1 MPKKNITPPSGPD
14 RDASST
20 PPPDAPE
27 TEYYD
32 PDMHYPPEPE
42 DEGEYDSAADAVND
56 STNLRLR
63 EMMDRN
69 FIEYASYVIKDRAIP
84 DVDDGLKPVQRRIL
98 LALYEKDNGTFHK
111 VANVIGDT
119 MKYHPHGDASI
130 GDALVNLAN
139 KNKEGFIDKQGSFG
153 DIILGTPA
161 AAPRYIECR
170 LSKLGRD
177 VLFNNDITTF
187 VDSYDSRN
195 REPVCLPSKIP
206 TLLLLGTNGLAV
218 GTRTMIFPHNFN
230 ELLQAQISILKGE
243 PFQIYPDFPQGG
255 IMDVSDYQDGL
266 GKIVLRARIEA
277 EKHDIVIKEIHAAT
291 DTSKLMDSIESAV
304 NKSRIKISSF
314 HDYTANDQVNIELSL
329 QRGYSPEKAINA
341 LYTYTDCQ
349 MSVSCTYMVICDN
362 RPVRMSASDILR
374 RNTQKL
380 VQYLTWELQ
389 LAAAKCIDRI
399 LGRTLAQIFIEEKIY
414 KKIETCKTKEAMFQA
429 VRTGLEQFR
438 DEWLPLVQALHAAIE
453 AGPHISPPKPDE
465 AARIAQ
471 LAQGVIPDSEI
482 ERLVEIPIRRIAAFE
497 IGKNRDEI
505 ASQQKELREA
515 EKNLKHIKQYTI
527 RYIEGLLEKYG
538 HLFPRRT
545 EIRLEPFAKIDKSVA
560 ALSNIRVGWDKKN
573 CYIGTSVKSEDI
585 VLCNEFDH
593 LLCVE
598 RSGDFKVIDIPD
610 KIFIDR
616 LFEFRRYDKT
626 TVFGVVYSEKK
637 TGRAY
642 FKRTRIA
649 SFIKDREYRIIPDG
663 CRLELITPR
672 PNAIY
677 EIKVDTPI
685 KAKQI
690 QQISLMDAPE
700 RSPKAGGILISPRKL
715 LKITFV
721 RLLDESD
728 AEPEPE
734 LVEVPPEN
742 NNSGS
747 GSGGNEGGAPIE
759 PQPQPQPETPSAP
772 ETPREIPVPAPAPEQ
787 MTPADAPE
795 TNPKT
800 VRRNR
805 PKKEAA
811 PETVKSV
818 EEKKESEPKSPAE
831 AKKVAPEPKSPAET
845 KKTPETKPA
854 GKPVSTVRQKP
865 VPAEK
870 PAPAEKPVEKPVE
883 KPEEKPVEKPVEK
896 AAGKPKETSVEKPAG
911 KPEEKASSAPVSAP
925 APEEKPAQTKKPVE
939 TEREEDLWDVQPDL
953 GF

>member
-14 RDASST
+14 RDASSD
-20 PPPDAPE
+20 PPSDTPE

-42 DEGEYDSAADAVND
+42 DEDDGAADAVD
-56 STNLRLR
+56 GSTNQRLR

-98 LALYEKDNGTFHK
+98 WTLHEKDNGTFHK
-111 VANVIGDT
+111 VANIIGET

-139 KNKEGFIDKQGSFG
+139 KECFIDKQGSFG

-177 VLFNNDITTF
+177 VLFNDDITML

-195 REPVCLPSKIP
+195 KEPVCLPSKIP
-206 TLLLLGTNGLAV
+206 TLLLMGTNGLAV

-374 RNTQKL
+374 RNTEKL

-389 LAAAKCIDRI
+389 IVAAKCIDKI
-399 LGRTLAQIFIEEKIY
+399 LARTLAQIFIEEKIY
-414 KKIETCKTKEAMFQA
+414 KKIETCKTKEAMFEA
-429 VRTGLEQFR
+429 VRTGLEQFK

-453 AGPHISPPKPDE
+453 AGPHIMPPPSAE
-465 AARIAQ
+465 TARIAQ

-497 IGKNRDEI
+497 IGKNREEI
-505 ASQQKELREA
+505 ASLQKDLREA

-527 RYIEGLLEKYG
+527 KYIEGLLAKYG
-538 HLFPRRT
+538 DMFPRRT

-560 ALSNIRVGWDKKN
+560 ALTNIRVGWDKKN

-598 RSGDFKVIDIPD
+598 RSGDYKVIDIPD

-637 TGRAY
+637 TGRAF
-642 FKRTRIA
+642 FKRTRIGQ
-649 SFIKDREYRIIPDG
+649 FIKDREYRIIPDG

-728 AEPEPE
+728 AAPEPE
-734 LVEVPPEN
+734 LVEVPPEDN
-742 NNSGS
+742 GGGEGGNGTGNGSVPEDAPAVEESKPAPVANPPEAKVSPVEPVPPVDAAPQTEAEPEAKPAKRRVLPKKDSGS
-747 GSGGNEGGAPIE
+747 VS
-759 PQPQPQPETPSAP
+759 
-772 ETPREIPVPAPAPEQ
+772 PVSSE
-787 MTPADAPE
+787 
-795 TNPKT
+795 
-800 VRRNR
+800 V
-805 PKKEAA
+805 KKS
-811 PETVKSV
+811 P
-818 EEKKESEPKSPAE
+818 EPKPAVE
-831 AKKVAPEPKSPAET
+831 AKKTPEPKPAVEAKKAPEPKPAVEA
-845 KKTPETKPA
+845 KKTPEPKPVV
-854 GKPVSTVRQKP
+854 KPVSSV
-865 VPAEK
+865 K
-870 PAPAEKPVEKPVE
+870 PAPQPPVNPAPQPPVNPAEPEK
-883 KPEEKPVEKPVEK
+883 KPENNTDSSKR
-896 AAGKPKETSVEKPAG
+896 SVD
-911 KPEEKASSAPVSAP
+911 
-925 APEEKPAQTKKPVE
+925 
-939 TEREEDLWDVQPDL
+939 TEREEDSWDVQPDL

>member
-1 MPKKNITPPSGPD
+1 MPKKNATPPAGPD
-14 RDASST
+14 RDPSAIPPSET
-20 PPPDAPE
+20 PETPE

-32 PDMHYPPEPE
+32 PDTHYPPEPE
-42 DEGEYDSAADAVND
+42 DEGDDGSADAALDADPNR
-56 STNLRLR
+56 RLR

-98 LALYEKDNGTFHK
+98 WTLYQLKDTFHK
-111 VANVIGDT
+111 VAGVIGET

-139 KNKEGFIDKQGSFG
+139 KECFIDKQGSFG

-170 LSKLGRD
+170 LSKLGRE

-195 REPVCLPSKIP
+195 KEPVCLPSKIP
-206 TLLLLGTNGLAV
+206 TLLLMGTNGLAV

-243 PFQIYPDFPQGG
+243 PFQIYPDFLQGG

-291 DTSKLMDSIESAV
+291 DTAKLMDSIESAV

-349 MSVSCTYMVICDN
+349 VSVSCTYMVICDN

-374 RNTQKL
+374 RNTEKL
-380 VQYLTWELQ
+380 LQYLTWELQ
-389 LAAAKCIDRI
+389 LAAAKCIDKI
-399 LGRTLAQIFIEEKIY
+399 LGRSLAQIFIEEKIY
-414 KKIETCKTKEAMFQA
+414 KKIETCKSKEAMFEA
-429 VRTGLEQFR
+429 VRTGLEKFK
-438 DEWLPLVQALHAAIE
+438 DEWLPLVQALYGAIE
-453 AGPHISPPKPDE
+453 AGPHIAPPAPAD

-497 IGKNRDEI
+497 IGRNREEI
-505 ASQQKELREA
+505 AALQKELREA
-515 EKNLKHIKQYTI
+515 EKNLKHIKQYAI
-527 RYIEGLLEKYG
+527 KYIEGLLEKYG

-573 CYIGTSVKSEDI
+573 CYIGTSVKSDDY
-585 VLCNEFDH
+585 VQCNEFDH

-598 RSGDFKVIDIPD
+598 RSCDFKVIDIPD

-616 LFEFRRYDKT
+616 LFEFRRYDKN

-637 TGRAY
+637 TGRAF

-649 SFIKDREYRIIPDG
+649 SFIKDRDYRIAPEG

-685 KAKQI
+685 KAKQV

-700 RSPKAGGILISPRKL
+700 RSPKAGGVLISPRKL

-728 AEPEPE
+728 AAPEPE
-734 LVEVPPEN
+734 LVEVPPDDDGGN
-742 NNSGS
+742 NGNGGNGGGNGS
-747 GSGGNEGGAPIE
+747 GSAPETEAKTAPANPPEAKSAPVQNESPVQPKPVEPETPTVKPRARLKNDAKASVAPTSPVE
-759 PQPQPQPETPSAP
+759 AKKAPEPKPAVEPKKAPEPKPAVEPKKAPEPKPAAKPVSATKPAPQPQPAASA
-772 ETPREIPVPAPAPEQ
+772 
-787 MTPADAPE
+787 
-795 TNPKT
+795 TN
-800 VRRNR
+800 
-805 PKKEAA
+805 AA
-811 PETVKSV
+811 PQPPASAV
-818 EEKKESEPKSPAE
+818 E
-831 AKKVAPEPKSPAET
+831 PE
-845 KKTPETKPA
+845 KTPEP
-854 GKPVSTVRQKP
+854 
-865 VPAEK
+865 
-870 PAPAEKPVEKPVE
+870 PVEDK
-883 KPEEKPVEKPVEK
+883 
-896 AAGKPKETSVEKPAG
+896 TD
-911 KPEEKASSAPVSAP
+911 SAKRS
-925 APEEKPAQTKKPVE
+925 VE
-939 TEREEDLWDVQPDL
+939 TEREEDSWDVQPDL

>member
-1 MPKKNITPPSGPD
+1 MPKKNTTPISGPD
-14 RDASST
+14 RDASSN
-20 PPPDAPE
+20 PPPDTPE

-32 PDMHYPPEPE
+32 PDIHYPPEPE
-42 DEGEYDSAADAVND
+42 DEEEDVSASDAVD
-56 STNLRLR
+56 GSTNQRLR

-98 LALYEKDNGTFHK
+98 WALYEKDNGTFHK

-139 KNKEGFIDKQGSFG
+139 KECFIDKQGSFG

-170 LSKLGRD
+170 LSKLGKE

-206 TLLLLGTNGLAV
+206 TLLLMGTNGLAV

-255 IMDVSDYQDGL
+255 IMDVSEYQDGL

-291 DTSKLMDSIESAV
+291 DTSKLMDSIEAAV

-414 KKIETCKTKEAMFQA
+414 KKIEACNSKEAMIEA
-429 VRTGLEQFR
+429 VRTGLEKFK
-438 DEWLPLVQALHAAIE
+438 DEWLPLVQALYGAIE
-453 AGPHISPPKPDE
+453 AGPHIAPPQPAE
-465 AARIAQ
+465 AARLAQ
-471 LAQGVIPDSEI
+471 LARGVIPDSEI

-497 IGKNRDEI
+497 IDKNREDI
-505 ASQQKELREA
+505 SALQKELREA

-527 RYIEGLLEKYG
+527 KYIEGLLEKYG

-545 EIRLEPFAKIDKSVA
+545 EIRLEPFAKIDKNIA
-560 ALSNIRVGWDKKN
+560 ALTNIRVGWDKKN

-598 RSGDFKVIDIPD
+598 RSGGFKVISIPD

-616 LFEFRRYDKT
+616 LFEFRRYDKN

-637 TGRAY
+637 TGRAFY
-642 FKRTRIA
+642 KRTRIA
-649 SFIKDREYRIIPDG
+649 QFIKDREYRIIPEG

-672 PNAIY
+672 PNAVY

-728 AEPEPE
+728 AVPEPE
-734 LVEVPPEN
+734 LVDLPATDDGSEN
-742 NNSGS
+742 NGS
-747 GSGGNEGGAPIE
+747 GNG
-759 PQPQPQPETPSAP
+759 SAQ
-772 ETPREIPVPAPAPEQ
+772 ENAPA
-787 MTPADAPE
+787 
-795 TNPKT
+795 
-800 VRRNR
+800 
-805 PKKEAA
+805 
-811 PETVKSV
+811 V
-818 EEKKESEPKSPAE
+818 E
-831 AKKVAPEPKSPAET
+831 
-845 KKTPETKPA
+845 ETKPA
-854 GKPVSTVRQKP
+854 PVNPPEPPPAVPAQPVQSAPQNASEPEAKPVKRRVRSGKNVPAESPISAEP
-865 VPAEK
+865 VPAKEKVSSAPALKIKEEK
-870 PAPAEKPVEKPVE
+870 PLPAAKKVVEEKALPAAKAQGNKAPAELATEPKASKAPEKKVPAE
-883 KPEEKPVEKPVEK
+883 P
-896 AAGKPKETSVEKPAG
+896 AAPTMSPAPKEQEK
-911 KPEEKASSAPVSAP
+911 EAP
-925 APEEKPAQTKKPVE
+925 AEPVKKDDPPPATKKPADS
-939 TEREEDLWDVQPDL
+939 EREEDLWDVQPDL

>member
-1 MPKKNITPPSGPD
+1 MPKKNITPIPGPD
-14 RDASST
+14 RDASAN
-20 PPPDAPE
+20 PPSDTPE

-42 DEGEYDSAADAVND
+42 DEEVDDSASDAVD
-56 STNLRLR
+56 GSTNQRLR

-98 LALYEKDNGTFHK
+98 WTLYQMDNGTFHK
-111 VANVIGDT
+111 VANVVGAT

-139 KNKEGFIDKQGSFG
+139 KECFIDKQGSFG

-206 TLLLLGTNGLAV
+206 TLLLMGTNGLAV

-243 PFQIYPDFPQGG
+243 PFRIYPDFPQGG

-277 EKHDIVIKEIHAAT
+277 EKHDIVIREIHAAT
-291 DTSKLMDSIESAV
+291 DTSKLMDSIEAAV

-374 RNTQKL
+374 RNTEKL

-414 KKIETCKTKEAMFQA
+414 KKIETCKSKDAMIEA
-429 VRTGLEQFR
+429 VRTGLENFK
-438 DEWLPLVQALHAAIE
+438 DEWLPLVQALYGAIE
-453 AGPHISPPKPDE
+453 AGPHIAPLQPAE
-465 AARIAQ
+465 AARLEQ

-497 IGKNRDEI
+497 IDRNREDI
-505 ASQQKELREA
+505 AALQKELREA
-515 EKNLKHIKQYTI
+515 EKNLKHIKQYAI
-527 RYIEGLLEKYG
+527 KYIEGLLAKYG
-538 HLFPRRT
+538 GMIPRRT

-560 ALSNIRVGWDKKN
+560 ALTNIRVGWDKKN
-573 CYIGTSVKSEDI
+573 CYIGTSVKSDDY

-598 RSGDFKVIDIPD
+598 RSGDFKVIGIPD

-616 LFEFRRYDKT
+616 LFEFRRYDKN

-637 TGRAY
+637 TGRAF
-642 FKRTRIA
+642 FKRTRIGQ
-649 SFIKDREYRIIPDG
+649 FIKDREYRIVPEG

-685 KAKQI
+685 RAKQI

-700 RSPKAGGILISPRKL
+700 RSPKAGGILVSPRKL

-734 LVEVPPEN
+734 LVELPPEDGN
-742 NNSGS
+742 GGGSGNSGD
-747 GSGGNEGGAPIE
+747 GGAPAETAPAE
-759 PQPQPQPETPSAP
+759 PASVPEPSPEASAP
-772 ETPREIPVPAPAPEQ
+772 ASTE
-787 MTPADAPE
+787 
-795 TNPKT
+795 
-800 VRRNR
+800 
-805 PKKEAA
+805 
-811 PETVKSV
+811 
-818 EEKKESEPKSPAE
+818 
-831 AKKVAPEPKSPAET
+831 VAPEPEPKAAGRSKGRLKKSAVPEPQAEAR
-845 KKTPETKPA
+845 KAPEPKPA
-854 GKPVSTVRQKP
+854 AKPAPPKPAPAAKPVPPKSAPAAKTAEKPVEKMTPAPVEKTVSVKPP

-870 PAPAEKPVEKPVE
+870 PVEKTVSVKPPVPAEKPVEKTVSVKPAPVEKPVE
-883 KPEEKPVEKPVEK
+883 KPAEKPAPAPAPVEKPVE
-896 AAGKPKETSVEKPAG
+896 P
-911 KPEEKASSAPVSAP
+911 
-925 APEEKPAQTKKPVE
+925 KKPVE
-939 TEREEDLWDVQPDL
+939 TEREEDSWDVQPDL

>member
-1 MPKKNITPPSGPD
+1 MPKKNLTPPSGPD
-14 RDASST
+14 RDASSNLPSDT
-20 PPPDAPE
+20 PE

-32 PDMHYPPEPE
+32 PDMHYPPES
-42 DEGEYDSAADAVND
+42 DEMGDDESASDAVD
-56 STNLRLR
+56 SSPNQRLR

-98 LALYEKDNGTFHK
+98 WTLFQMDNGTFHK
-111 VANVIGDT
+111 VANVVGAT

-139 KNKEGFIDKQGSFG
+139 KECFIDKQGSFG
-153 DIILGTPA
+153 DIILGTAA

-195 REPVCLPSKIP
+195 KEPVCLPSKIP
-206 TLLLLGTNGLAV
+206 TLLLMGTNGLAV

-230 ELLQAQISILKGE
+230 ELLRAQISILKGE
-243 PFQIYPDFPQGG
+243 PFQIYPDFLQGG
-255 IMDVSDYQDGL
+255 IMDVSDYQDGM
-266 GKIVLRARIEA
+266 GKIVLRARIAA
-277 EKHDIVIKEIHAAT
+277 EKHDIVISEIHAGT

-314 HDYTANDQVNIELSL
+314 HDYTADDKVNIELSL

-349 MSVSCTYMVICDN
+349 VSISCMYMVIRDN
-362 RPVRMSASDILR
+362 RPVRMSASEILR
-374 RNTQKL
+374 RNTEKL

-389 LAAAKCIDRI
+389 LVAAKCIDRI
-399 LGRTLAQIFIEEKIY
+399 LARTLAQIFIEEKIY

-429 VRTGLEQFR
+429 VRNGLEQFK
-438 DEWLPLVQALHAAIE
+438 DEWLPLVQALHDAIE
-453 AGPHISPPKPDE
+453 KGPHIAEPAPAD
-465 AARIAQ
+465 AARLAQ

-497 IGKNRDEI
+497 VSKNREEI
-505 ASQQKELREA
+505 ASLEKDLREA

-527 RYIEGLLEKYG
+527 KYIEGLLAKYG
-538 HLFPRRT
+538 DMFPRRT

-573 CYIGTSVKSEDI
+573 CYIGTSVKSDDI

-685 KAKQI
+685 RAKQI

-721 RLLDESD
+721 RLLDETD
-728 AEPEPE
+728 AAPEPE
-734 LVEVPPEN
+734 LVEVPPEDN
-742 NNSGS
+742 NG
-747 GSGGNEGGAPIE
+747 GEGGNNGGAPVE
-759 PQPQPQPETPSAP
+759 ETVVES
-772 ETPREIPVPAPAPEQ
+772 APAPEPVQ
-787 MTPADAPE
+787 ETPIEPE
-795 TNPKT
+795 PVPEPEAKPV
-800 VRRNR
+800 VRRSR
-805 PKKEAA
+805 AKKEAA
-811 PETVKSV
+811 PE
-818 EEKKESEPKSPAE
+818 PAPQSE
-831 AKKVAPEPKSPAET
+831 AKKAPEVKPAEKVKPAPVKPVVAKPVEKPAEKPAEKVTTPEPSPA
-845 KKTPETKPA
+845 PETKPA
-854 GKPVSTVRQKP
+854 EKPTEPQKP
-865 VPAEK
+865 AD
-870 PAPAEKPVEKPVE
+870 
-883 KPEEKPVEKPVEK
+883 
-896 AAGKPKETSVEKPAG
+896 
-911 KPEEKASSAPVSAP
+911 
-925 APEEKPAQTKKPVE
+925 
-939 TEREEDLWDVQPDL
+939 TEREEDSWDVQPDL

>member
-1 MPKKNITPPSGPD
+1 MPKKNFIPPSGPD
-14 RDASST
+14 RDASSD
-20 PPPDAPE
+20 PPSDTPE

-42 DEGEYDSAADAVND
+42 DEDDGAADAVD
-56 STNLRLR
+56 GSTNQRLR

-98 LALYEKDNGTFHK
+98 WTLHEKDNGTFHK
-111 VANVIGDT
+111 VANIIGET

-139 KNKEGFIDKQGSFG
+139 KECFIDKQGSFG

-177 VLFNNDITTF
+177 VLFNDDITML

-195 REPVCLPSKIP
+195 KEPVCLPSKIP
-206 TLLLLGTNGLAV
+206 TLLLMGTNGLAV

-230 ELLQAQISILKGE
+230 ELLRAQISILKGE

-255 IMDVSDYQDGL
+255 IMDVSEYQDGL
-266 GKIVLRARIEA
+266 GKIVLRARIVA
-277 EKHDIVIKEIHAAT
+277 EKHDIVIREIHAAT

-414 KKIETCKTKEAMFQA
+414 KKIETCKSKDAMFEA
-429 VRTGLEQFR
+429 VRAGLEKFK
-438 DEWLPLVQALHAAIE
+438 DEWLPLVQALYGAIE
-453 AGPHISPPKPDE
+453 AGPHITPPKPDE
-465 AARIAQ
+465 SARIAQ
-471 LAQGVIPDSEI
+471 LAQGIIPDSEI

-497 IGKNRDEI
+497 IDRNREEI
-505 ASQQKELREA
+505 AGLQKELSEA

-527 RYIEGLLEKYG
+527 KYIEGLLEKYG

-616 LFEFRRYDKT
+616 LFEFRRYDKN

-637 TGRAY
+637 TGRAF

-649 SFIKDREYRIIPDG
+649 QFIKDREYRIAPEG

-685 KAKQI
+685 KAKQV

-728 AEPEPE
+728 AAPEPE
-734 LVEVPPEN
+734 LVEVPPDDD
-742 NNSGS
+742 
-747 GSGGNEGGAPIE
+747 GGNGGNGGNGAGNGNIPASE
-759 PQPQPQPETPSAP
+759 ETK
-772 ETPREIPVPAPAPEQ
+772 PAPANPPEPSPVEPVQ
-787 MTPADAPE
+787 SVD
-795 TNPKT
+795 
-800 VRRNR
+800 
-805 PKKEAA
+805 AA
-811 PETVKSV
+811 PQI
-818 EEKKESEPKSPAE
+818 ESEPEAKPVKRRIPPKKDAGSASPASSE
-831 AKKVAPEPKSPAET
+831 VKKAPEPKPPVEAQKASEPRSPVEV
-845 KKTPETKPA
+845 KKASDP
-854 GKPVSTVRQKP
+854 KPVVKP
-865 VPAEK
+865 VPTAKTAPQPPVK
-870 PAPAEKPVEKPVE
+870 PAPQPPVKPAPQTQPDAEVKSQVSAAEPEK
-883 KPEEKPVEKPVEK
+883 KPEPPENKTDSSKR
-896 AAGKPKETSVEKPAG
+896 SVD
-911 KPEEKASSAPVSAP
+911 
-925 APEEKPAQTKKPVE
+925 
-939 TEREEDLWDVQPDL
+939 TEREEDSWDVQPDL

>member
-14 RDASST
+14 RDASSI
-20 PPPDAPE
+20 PPSGTPE

-42 DEGEYDSAADAVND
+42 DEGEDDSTSDAVD
-56 STNLRLR
+56 GSTNQRLR

-98 LALYEKDNGTFHK
+98 WTLHREMDNGTFHK
-111 VANVIGDT
+111 VANVVGAT

-139 KNKEGFIDKQGSFG
+139 KECFIDKQGSFG

-170 LSKLGRD
+170 LSKLGRE
-177 VLFNNDITTF
+177 VLFNDDITTL

-195 REPVCLPSKIP
+195 KEPVCLPSKIP
-206 TLLLLGTNGLAV
+206 TLLLMGTNGLAV

-255 IMDVSDYQDGL
+255 IMDVSEYQDGL
-266 GKIVLRARIEA
+266 GKIVLRARIAA
-277 EKHDIVIKEIHAAT
+277 EKHGIVIQEIHAAT
-291 DTSKLMDSIESAV
+291 DTSRLMDSIESAV

-374 RNTQKL
+374 RNTEKL

-414 KKIETCKTKEAMFQA
+414 KKIETCKSRELMFEA
-429 VRTGLEQFR
+429 VRTGLEKFR
-438 DEWLPLVQALHAAIE
+438 DEWLPLVQALYGAIE
-453 AGPHISPPKPDE
+453 AGPHITPPLPAE
-465 AARIAQ
+465 AARITQ

-497 IGKNRDEI
+497 IDKNREEI
-505 ASQQKELREA
+505 AALQKELREA
-515 EKNLKHIKQYTI
+515 EKNLKHIKQYAI

-545 EIRLEPFAKIDKSVA
+545 EIRLEPFAKIDKSIA
-560 ALSNIRVGWDKKN
+560 ALTNIRVGWDKKN
-573 CYIGTSVKSEDI
+573 CYIGTSVKSDDY

-598 RSGDFKVIDIPD
+598 RSGDFKVIGIPD

-616 LFEFRRYDKT
+616 LFEFRRYDKN

-637 TGRAY
+637 TGRAF
-642 FKRTRIA
+642 FKRTRVA
-649 SFIKDREYRIIPDG
+649 SFIKDREYRIAPEG

-734 LVEVPPEN
+734 LVEVPPAD
-742 NNSGS
+742 
-747 GSGGNEGGAPIE
+747 GGANGGGAGGGPEGGAPVEETPVETSPE
-759 PQPQPQPETPSAP
+759 PAPESPAPVPEPAPRTAVPEAEAKPVARRVRPKKDAVSGIAPQPE
-772 ETPREIPVPAPAPEQ
+772 
-787 MTPADAPE
+787 
-795 TNPKT
+795 
-800 VRRNR
+800 
-805 PKKEAA
+805 
-811 PETVKSV
+811 
-818 EEKKESEPKSPAE
+818 EKKM
-831 AKKVAPEPKSPAET
+831 PEKA
-845 KKTPETKPA
+845 KPA
-854 GKPVSTVRQKP
+854 AKP
-865 VPAEK
+865 VPPAKPVEK
-870 PAPAEKPVEKPVE
+870 PAEKPAEKPVEKAPAAKPVPPAKPVE
-883 KPEEKPVEKPVEK
+883 KPAEKPAEKPVEK
-896 AAGKPKETSVEKPAG
+896 APAAKPVPPAKPVEKPAE
-911 KPEEKASSAPVSAP
+911 KPAEKAPAAPSPTPAP
-925 APEEKPAQTKKPVE
+925 APEEKPVQSKKPAE
-939 TEREEDLWDVQPDL
+939 PEREEDLWDVQPDL

>member
-1 MPKKNITPPSGPD
+1 MPKKRLTPTAGPD
-14 RDASST
+14 RESSSNSN
-20 PPPDAPE
+20 PPPEATE

-32 PDMHYPPEPE
+32 PDMHYPPES
-42 DEGEYDSAADAVND
+42 DEMGDDESASDAVEAVPNQ
-56 STNLRLR
+56 RLR

-98 LALYEKDNGTFHK
+98 WTLYQMDNGTFHK
-111 VANVIGDT
+111 VANVVGAT

-139 KNKEGFIDKQGSFG
+139 KECFIDKQGSFG
-153 DIILGTPA
+153 DVILGTPA

-177 VLFNNDITTF
+177 VLFNNDITTL

-195 REPVCLPSKIP
+195 KEPVCLPSKIP

-243 PFQIYPDFPQGG
+243 PFQIFPDFPQGG

-266 GKIVLRARIEA
+266 GKLVLRARIEP
-277 EKHDIVIKEIHAAT
+277 EKHGIVIREIHAAT
-291 DTSKLMDSIESAV
+291 DTGRLMDSIEAAV

-314 HDYTANDQVNIELSL
+314 HDYTADDQVNIELSL

-362 RPVRMSASDILR
+362 RPVRMTASDILR
-374 RNTQKL
+374 RNTEKL

-389 LAAAKCIDRI
+389 IAASKCIDKI
-399 LGRTLAQIFIEEKIY
+399 LSRTLAQIFIEEKIY
-414 KKIETCKTKEAMFQA
+414 KKIETCKTKDAMLQA
-429 VRTGLEQFR
+429 VRTGLEQFK
-438 DEWLPLVQALHAAIE
+438 DEWLPFVQALHDAIE
-453 AGPHISPPKPDE
+453 AGPHITERSPAE
-465 AARIAQ
+465 LARIAQ
-471 LAQGVIPDSEI
+471 LAEGKIPDSEI

-497 IGKNRDEI
+497 VDKNREDI
-505 ASQQKELREA
+505 AALEKELQQA
-515 EKNLKHIKQYTI
+515 QKNLKHIKQYAI
-527 RYIEGLLEKYG
+527 KYIEGLLEKYG

-560 ALSNIRVGWDKKN
+560 ALTNIRVGWDRKN
-573 CYIGTSVKSEDI
+573 CYIGTSVKSDDY

-598 RSGDFKVIDIPD
+598 RSGGFKVIGIPD

-616 LFEFRRYDKT
+616 LFEFRRYDKS
-626 TVFGVVYSEKK
+626 TVFGIIYSEKK
-637 TGRAY
+637 TGRAF
-642 FKRTRIA
+642 FKRTRIGQ
-649 SFIKDREYRIIPDG
+649 FIKDRDYRIIPDG
-663 CRLELITPR
+663 CKLELITPR
-672 PNAIY
+672 PNSIY

-685 KAKQI
+685 RAKQI

-715 LKITFV
+715 LKVTFV
-721 RLLDESD
+721 RLLDEAD

-734 LVEVPPEN
+734 LVDVPEPETAATEPAATMEPAATTEPAAAP
-742 NNSGS
+742 SVTPDEPAPAETPAEAETPVS
-747 GSGGNEGGAPIE
+747 EPAESVSGGSDADVKDEPPAETVAPAE
-759 PQPQPQPETPSAP
+759 PEKTPRRRAVRPKKAPAAAP
-772 ETPREIPVPAPAPEQ
+772 EPEPVAKPEPAKPVAPAKKPVKAEPVKQSKPEPVKKPEPVIKPEPVKKPEPVIKPEPVKEVKPEPPKSEPSKPEPPAPAPKK
-787 MTPADAPE
+787 AD
-795 TNPKT
+795 
-800 VRRNR
+800 
-805 PKKEAA
+805 
-811 PETVKSV
+811 
-818 EEKKESEPKSPAE
+818 
-831 AKKVAPEPKSPAET
+831 
-845 KKTPETKPA
+845 
-854 GKPVSTVRQKP
+854 
-865 VPAEK
+865 
-870 PAPAEKPVEKPVE
+870 
-883 KPEEKPVEKPVEK
+883 
-896 AAGKPKETSVEKPAG
+896 
-911 KPEEKASSAPVSAP
+911 
-925 APEEKPAQTKKPVE
+925 
-939 TEREEDLWDVQPDL
+939 TEREEDSWDVQPDL